1 MLKKLIQELNEIL
14 GVVEVLT
21 TENEA
26 MKNEIKVKENRIVEL
41 EA

>member
-21 TENEA
+21 TENE
-26 MKNEIKVKENRIVEL
+26 KYEEWS
-41 EA
+41 

>member
-21 TENEA
+21 SENE
-26 MKNEIKVKENRIVEL
+26 KYEKWS
-41 EA
+41 

>member
-26 MKNEIKVKENRIVEL
+26 MKNEIKVKENRIL
-41 EA
+41 